1 LSCPETETGVQ
12 PRSGVVR
19 QVLVRDAIH
28 EPVDKGNA
36 IDRFCEAPVVL
47 TDRLGRAFQ
56 RLGLERR
63 ARTVEEQS
71 LAEIIAEDSNADD

>member
-1 LSCPETETGVQ
+1 MEGRAALGEE
-12 PRSGVVR
+12 
-19 QVLVRDAIH
+19 
-28 EPVDKGNA
+28 
-36 IDRFCEAPVVL
+36 IDLEEYGRL